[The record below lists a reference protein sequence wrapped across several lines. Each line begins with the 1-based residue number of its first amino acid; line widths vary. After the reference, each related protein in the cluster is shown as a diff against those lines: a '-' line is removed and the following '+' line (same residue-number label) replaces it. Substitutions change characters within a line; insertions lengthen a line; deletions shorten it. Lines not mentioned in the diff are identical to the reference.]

1 MITAAPGHDAATHP
15 VRGDHMGFSTDAI
28 HAGVRPDPS
37 TGAVMTPIYQTS
49 TYAYEGLGR
58 GKGYDYARTINPTR
72 SALEENLAALEGG
85 TAAYAFASG
94 MSAIHTVMTLLKT
107 GDHVVVGNNVYG
119 GTYRLF
125 ARVLEDFGLRFT
137 YVDTSDLGNV
147 EAALLPETRMV
158 YIETPTNPVMILTDI
173 AAAASLCRSR
183 RLICVV
189 DNTFLTPC
197 FQRPLDLGADIV
209 VHSTTKYLNG
219 HSDSVGGA
227 VVLARPEHAERI
239 KFVQNSAGAI
249 LSPFDSW
256 LVLRGIK
263 TLPLRMRAHDANG
276 RAVAEWLARHPR
288 VERVLYPG
296 LRTHPQHALAAR
308 QATGFGGMISFVLGP
323 GVDPT
328 RFFDGLRLCALAE
341 SLGGVETLVCQPSS
355 MTHASVP
362 PEDRARLGI
371 TESLARISVG
381 CEDVADIIA
390 DLDQALAAA

>member
-1 MITAAPGHDAATHP
+1 
-15 VRGDHMGFSTDAI
+15 MGFSTDAI
-28 HAGVRPDPS
+28 HAGVRPDPT

-72 SALEENLAALEGG
+72 SALEENLAAIEGG
-85 TAAYAFASG
+85 RAAYAFASG
-94 MSAIHTVMTLLKT
+94 MSAIHAVTMLLKA

-125 ARVLEDFGLRFT
+125 SKVLEDFGLRFS
-137 YVDTSDLGNV
+137 YVDTSRLENV
-147 EAALLPETRMV
+147 EAAVLPGTRMV
-158 YIETPTNPVMILTDI
+158 YIETPTNPMMVLTDI
-173 AAAASLCRSR
+173 EATTAFCRKRGLLS
-183 RLICVV
+183 VV
-189 DNTFLTPC
+189 DNTFLTPF
-197 FQRPLDLGADIV
+197 FQKPLRLGADIV

-227 VVLARPEHAERI
+227 VVLTRPEHAERI

-263 TLPLRMRAHDANG
+263 TLPLRMERHDANG
-276 RAVAEWLARHPR
+276 RAVAEWLARHPKI
-288 VERVLYPG
+288 EKVLYPG
-296 LRTHPQHALAAR
+296 LPRHPQHALASR
-308 QATGFGGMISFVLGP
+308 QATGYGGMISFLLAAS
-323 GVDPT
+323 VDVT

-341 SLGGVETLVCQPSS
+341 SLGGIETLVCQPST

-362 PEDRARLGI
+362 EADRARLGL
-371 TESLARISVG
+371 TDRLGRISVG
-381 CEDVADIIA
+381 CEDVDDILS
-390 DLDQALAAA
+390 DLDRALASS

>member
-1 MITAAPGHDAATHP
+1 
-15 VRGDHMGFSTDAI
+15 MGFSTDAI

-72 SALEENLAALEGG
+72 SALEENLATLEGG
-85 TAAYAFASG
+85 VAAYAFASG
-94 MSAIHTVMTLLKT
+94 MSAIHAVTTLLKA

-125 ARVLEDFGLRFT
+125 ARVLEDFGLRFS
-137 YVDTSDLGNV
+137 YVDTSVLQNV
-147 EAALLPETRMV
+147 ESALRPETRMV
-158 YIETPTNPVMILTDI
+158 YIETPTNPIMTLTDI
-173 AAAASLCRSR
+173 EATAALCRKR
-183 RLICVV
+183 RLISVV
-189 DNTFLTPC
+189 DNTFLTPF
-197 FQRPLDLGADIV
+197 FQRPLALGADIV

-227 VVLARPEHAERI
+227 AILARAEHAERI

-263 TLPLRMRAHDANG
+263 TLPLRMRTHDASG
-276 RAVAEWLARHPR
+276 REVARWLVGQPK

-296 LRTHPQHALAAR
+296 LPTHPQHDLASR
-308 QATGFGGMISFVLGP
+308 QATGFGGMISFVLRP
-323 GVDPT
+323 EVDVT
-328 RFFDGLRLCALAE
+328 RFFDSLRLCAIAE
-341 SLGGVETLVCQPSS
+341 SLGGIETLVCQPST

-362 PEDRARLGI
+362 EEDRRRLGL
-371 TESLARISVG
+371 TDSLVRISVG
-381 CEDVADIIA
+381 CEDVEDIVA
-390 DLDQALAAA
+390 DLASALARA

>member
-1 MITAAPGHDAATHP
+1 
-15 VRGDHMGFSTDAI
+15 MGIATDAI

-49 TYAYEGLGR
+49 TYVYEGLGR

-72 SALEENLAALEGG
+72 SALEENLAVLEGG
-85 TAAYAFASG
+85 LAAYAFASG
-94 MSAIHTVMTLLKT
+94 MSAINTVMTLLKS

-125 ARVLEDFGLRFT
+125 SKVLEDFGLRFS
-137 YVDTSDLGNV
+137 YVDTSRIENI
-147 EAALLPETRMV
+147 EQALRPETRMV
-158 YIETPTNPVMILTDI
+158 YIETPTNPMMILTDI
-173 AAAASLCRSR
+173 AAAAALCRSR
-183 RLICVV
+183 GLVSVV

-197 FQRPLDLGADIV
+197 LQRPLKLGADIV
-209 VHSTTKYLNG
+209 VHSTTKFMNG

-227 VVLARPEHAERI
+227 VVLSRPEHAERI

-263 TLPLRMRAHDANG
+263 TLPLRMQAHEANG
-276 RAVAEWLARHPR
+276 RAVAAFLAQHRK
-288 VERVLYPG
+288 VEKVLYPG
-296 LRTHPQHALAAR
+296 LKNHPQHELAGR
-308 QATGFGGMISFVLGP
+308 QASGYGGMISFVIGE
-323 GVDPT
+323 GADVT

-341 SLGGVETLVCQPSS
+341 SLGGIETLVCQPSS

-362 PEDRARLGI
+362 PADRARMGM
-371 TESLARISVG
+371 TDRLARISVG
-381 CEDVADIIA
+381 CEDVQDIIA
-390 DLDQALAAA
+390 DLDQALAGA

>member
-1 MITAAPGHDAATHP
+1 
-15 VRGDHMGFSTDAI
+15 MGFSTDAI
-28 HAGVRPDPS
+28 HAGVRPDPT

-72 SALEENLAALEGG
+72 SALEENLAALEQGC
-85 TAAYAFASG
+85 AAYAFASG
-94 MSAIHTVMTLLKT
+94 MSAIHAVTMLLKA

-125 ARVLEDFGLRFT
+125 SNVLEDFGLRFS
-137 YVDTSDLGNV
+137 YVDTSRLANV
-147 EAALLPETRMV
+147 EAAVRPETRMV
-158 YIETPTNPVMILTDI
+158 YIETPTNPMMVLTDI
-173 AAAASLCRSR
+173 EATAAFCRR
-183 RLICVV
+183 RGLLSVV

-197 FQRPLDLGADIV
+197 FQRPLRLGADIV

-227 VVLARPEHAERI
+227 VVLSRPEHAERI

-263 TLPLRMRAHDANG
+263 TLPLRMKRHDDNG
-276 RAVAEWLARHPR
+276 RAVAEWLTHQPKI
-288 VERVLYPG
+288 EKVLFPG
-296 LRTHPQHALAAR
+296 LPDHPQHALAR
-308 QATGFGGMISFVLGP
+308 SQASGFGGMISFLLAP
-323 GVDPT
+323 RVDVT

-341 SLGGVETLVCQPSS
+341 SLGGVETLVCQPST

-362 PEDRARLGI
+362 EADRARLGL
-371 TESLARISVG
+371 TDRLGRISVG
-381 CEDVADIIA
+381 CEDVEDILA
-390 DLDQALAAA
+390 DLEQALASA

>member
-1 MITAAPGHDAATHP
+1 
-15 VRGDHMGFSTDAI
+15 MGFSTDAI
-28 HAGVRPDPS
+28 HAGVHPDPT

-72 SALEENLAALEGG
+72 SALEENLAAIEGG
-85 TAAYAFASG
+85 RAAYAFASG
-94 MSAIHTVMTLLKT
+94 MSAIHAVTTLLKA

-125 ARVLEDFGLRFT
+125 SKVMEDFGLRFS
-137 YVDTSDLGNV
+137 YVDTSRLENV
-147 EAALLPETRMV
+147 EAAIRPETRMV
-158 YIETPTNPVMILTDI
+158 YIETPTNPMMVLTDI
-173 AAAASLCRSR
+173 EATAAFCRKHGLLS
-183 RLICVV
+183 VV
-189 DNTFLTPC
+189 DNTFLTPF
-197 FQRPLDLGADIV
+197 FQKPLRLGTDIV

-227 VVLARPEHAERI
+227 VVLSRPEHAERI

-263 TLPLRMRAHDANG
+263 TLPLRMERHDANG
-276 RAVAEWLARHPR
+276 RAVAEWLTHHAKI
-288 VERVLYPG
+288 EKVLYPG
-296 LRTHPQHALAAR
+296 LPNHPQHALASR
-308 QATGFGGMISFVLGP
+308 QATGYGGMISFLLAAS
-323 GVDPT
+323 VDVT

-341 SLGGVETLVCQPSS
+341 SLGGIETLVCQPST

-362 PEDRARLGI
+362 EADRARLGL
-371 TESLARISVG
+371 TDRLGRISVG
-381 CEDVADIIA
+381 CEDVDDILA
-390 DLDQALAAA
+390 DLDRALAAA

>member
-1 MITAAPGHDAATHP
+1 
-15 VRGDHMGFSTDAI
+15 MGFSTDAI

-72 SALEENLAALEGG
+72 SALEENLATLEGG
-85 TAAYAFASG
+85 VAAYAFASG
-94 MSAIHTVMTLLKT
+94 MSAIHAVTTLLKA

-125 ARVLEDFGLRFT
+125 ARVLEDFGLRFS
-137 YVDTSDLGNV
+137 YVDTSALQNV
-147 EAALLPETRMV
+147 ESALRPETRMV
-158 YIETPTNPVMILTDI
+158 YIETPTNPIMTLTDI
-173 AAAASLCRSR
+173 EATAALCRKR
-183 RLICVV
+183 KLISVV
-189 DNTFLTPC
+189 DNTFLTPF
-197 FQRPLDLGADIV
+197 FQRPLKLGADIV

-227 VVLARPEHAERI
+227 AIMSRPEHAERI

-263 TLPLRMRAHDANG
+263 TLPLRMRTHDTSG
-276 RAVAEWLARHPR
+276 REVARWLVGQPKI
-288 VERVLYPG
+288 ERVLYPG
-296 LRTHPQHALAAR
+296 LPTHPQHDLASR
-308 QATGFGGMISFVLGP
+308 QATGFGGMISFVLKP
-323 GVDPT
+323 EVDVT
-328 RFFDGLRLCALAE
+328 RFFDSLRLCAIAE
-341 SLGGVETLVCQPSS
+341 SLGGIETLVCQPST

-362 PEDRARLGI
+362 EEDRRRLGL
-371 TESLARISVG
+371 TDSLVRISVG
-381 CEDVADIIA
+381 CEDVEDILG
-390 DLDQALAAA
+390 DLASALARA